1 MNRTPLLLFT
11 LLCSYCSHAQISL
24 PRLVR
29 DSMVLQRDS
38 KINLWGWAGKGEKI
52 TIQFGG
58 KKIRT
63 AASFDGKWTAT
74 LPPMKAGGPYT
85 MELRASNK
93 IILKDILVGDVW
105 LCSGQSNMVH
115 NMGLHSETYGGDI
128 AAANYPQIR
137 QFWIPTLYNFQGP
150 QPDLPAGSWK
160 SAVKGDVAQFSV
172 AAYFFAR
179 QLHEQYKIPIGI
191 INASV
196 GGSPVEAW
204 TSEAGL
210 QNFAPLAATIQ
221 RNKDTAY
228 VNAQTRASARY
239 NALSNQRSNSDKGMT
254 GAVKWF
260 DPAYQPKGWRPI
272 NVPGYWEDQGIRNL
286 DGIVWYRKVITIP
299 ETMAGKAAKL
309 YLGRIVDADQVYLNG
324 KEIGTTG
331 YQYPQRRYMVP
342 EGLLQKG
349 ENTIVVRVTNQGGKG
364 GFVPDKPYYLLAGG
378 QQIDLKGEWQYKVGT
393 AFNAVPGAP
402 GISLQNQPT
411 ALYNSM
417 VAPLVPYT
425 LKGIVWYQGESN
437 AGNPSAYAKLF
448 PAFIR
453 NWRQLFGQGP
463 LPFLFVQLPNFMD
476 ADYLPAETGWAATR
490 EAQAIALAE
499 PNTAMAVAIDLGEWN
514 DIHPD
519 NKKDVGL
526 RLSRAAQKL
535 VYGADIVASGPMF
548 QKAVVQDDRIIISF
562 TETGTGLITSDGETP
577 GHFAIAGADQKFV
590 WAQTRMEGNTVIAWS
605 PQVPKPQYVRYAWAD
620 NPHGANLY
628 NREGLPAA
636 PFRTDGDATNEQAN
650 N

>member
-1 MNRTPLLLFT
+1 MKPASLLLSALFT
-11 LLCSYCSHAQISL
+11 NLCVSAQIKL

-58 KKIRT
+58 KKVRT
-63 AASFDGKWTAT
+63 TAGADGKWTAT

-85 MELRASNK
+85 MELSASNK
-93 IILKDILVGDVW
+93 ITLKDILVGDVW

-137 QFWIPTLYNFQGP
+137 QFWIPTLYNLERP
-150 QPDLPAGSWK
+150 QQDLPAGSWK
-160 SAVKGDVAQFSV
+160 SANPEDVKQFSV

-179 QLHEQYKIPIGI
+179 QLHQQYKIPIGI

-204 TSEAGL
+204 TSEEGL
-210 QNFAPLAATIQ
+210 KDFGSVAATIQ

-228 VNAQTRASARY
+228 IRTQNIASARY
-239 NALSNQRSNSDKGMT
+239 NTLSNQRSNSDKGMAGPT
-254 GAVKWF
+254 KWY
-260 DPAYQPKGWRPI
+260 DLNYQPKGWRPI

-286 DGIVWYRKVITIP
+286 DGIVWYRREIDVP
-299 ETMAGKAAKL
+299 EAMAGKPAKM
-309 YLGRIVDADQVYLNG
+309 YLGRIVDADQVFVNG
-324 KEIGTTG
+324 KEIGSTG

-342 EGLLQKG
+342 QDLLRTGK
-349 ENTIVVRVTNQGGKG
+349 NTIVVRVTNQGGKG
-364 GFVPDKPYYLLAGG
+364 GFVPDKPYYLLAGN
-378 QQIDLKGEWQYKVGT
+378 QQVDLKGEWQYKVGT
-393 AFNAVPGAP
+393 AFTPVTGTP

-411 ALYNSM
+411 ALYNAM
-417 VAPLVPYT
+417 IAPLVPYT
-425 LKGIVWYQGESN
+425 LKGIAWYQGESN
-437 AGNPSAYAKLF
+437 AGNPAAYAKLF

-453 NWRQLFGQGP
+453 NWRQLWGQGA

-476 ADYLPAETGWAATR
+476 ADYLPAESGWAATR
-490 EAQAIALAE
+490 EAQAVALAE

-526 RLSRAAQKL
+526 RLALAAQKL
-535 VYGADIVASGPMF
+535 VYGANNVASGPQF
-548 QKAVVQDDRIIISF
+548 QKATIQEGKVIISF
-562 TETGTGLITSDGETP
+562 SETGSGLTTSDGETP
-577 GHFAIAGADQKFV
+577 GHFAIAGADKKFV
-590 WAQTRMEGNTVIAWS
+590 WADTRIEGNTVVAWS
-605 PQVPKPQYVRYAWAD
+605 AQVPQPMYVRYAWAD
-620 NPHGANLY
+620 NPYNANLY
-628 NREGLPAA
+628 NKEGLPAA
-636 PFRTDGDATNEQAN
+636 PFRTDGDAANEQAKK
-650 N
+650 